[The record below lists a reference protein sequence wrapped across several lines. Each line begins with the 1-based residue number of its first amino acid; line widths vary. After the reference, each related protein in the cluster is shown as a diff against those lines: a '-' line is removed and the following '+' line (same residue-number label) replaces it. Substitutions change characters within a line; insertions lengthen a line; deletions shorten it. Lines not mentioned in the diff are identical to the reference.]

1 MFESQGELVEIV
13 FEIHTG
19 KPLTLGKKPVR
30 SVARH
35 RLWSGESV
43 GVSHAAYGNWR
54 MLWCGC
60 KSNACIFLYPNVLF
74 LPRTPR
80 TSSNEKPSVGCVVFR
95 DLSGMRSGRS
105 VGRSTTRRSTSVVV
119 LSTKI
124 MALVLLLRFLL
135 QRHSS
140 SKLQMGVESSHQA
153 VRTSFLCFDIPD
165 FCSVPSLS

>member
-60 KSNACIFLYPNVLF
+60 KSNACNFLYPNVLL
-74 LPRTPR
+74 LPKTPR
-80 TSSNEKPSVGCVVFR
+80 TSSNEKAHAVGWLCCISRPVRHEKWQECGSVNYSPLNLCRRTLDQDHGSSTAVAIPTTPPQQQQAADGSRIEPPSGTYE
-95 DLSGMRSGRS
+95 LPM
-105 VGRSTTRRSTSVVV
+105 
-119 LSTKI
+119 
-124 MALVLLLRFLL
+124 LRY
-135 QRHSS
+135 S
-140 SKLQMGVESSHQA
+140 
-153 VRTSFLCFDIPD
+153 
-165 FCSVPSLS
+165 